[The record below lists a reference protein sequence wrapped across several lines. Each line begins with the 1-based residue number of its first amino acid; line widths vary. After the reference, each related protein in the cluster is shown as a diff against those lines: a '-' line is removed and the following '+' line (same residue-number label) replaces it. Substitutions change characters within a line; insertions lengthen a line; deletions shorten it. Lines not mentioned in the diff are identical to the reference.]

1 MEVSHKDDHI
11 THAVITA
18 NETIGCKITEN
29 SAFFHM
35 LSSTLYSNQKEAV
48 VREVVCNAWDAH
60 IEAGVDL
67 PIEITL
73 TDEKLT
79 VKDHG
84 KGIPKDRIGQIYGT
98 YGESTKKHDGN
109 QTGGFGLGSKAP
121 WAYTEHFNVTSAHDG
136 VKTIYN
142 LNRSSADA
150 DGRPGITPIVS
161 IPTTETGLT
170 VEVNVI
176 KEDLREFI
184 NTVQHIVINGG
195 IKAIVNGRLLESIE
209 YPQEGEF
216 TLTNKLVNTHG
227 RILLKYGNVIYP
239 ITINHPSIKSAAYQL
254 EGLVNQLP
262 QGWKLILLAP
272 PHSISVTPSRESL
285 SMQDHTIKT
294 LQTLIAKAY
303 GELNQPQA
311 IQEYTGIALNK
322 LVTHAANRGEWQT
335 MKLNGSYPP
344 SVPVN
349 DIPLLLSPS
358 KNTTED
364 FAVLRLMSNYPRDYS
379 FYAQDFQ
386 NRFNILKQHGAY
398 TNKGSLRSLE
408 KLMPRIWRELD
419 NRARSPNKALLPWFI
434 RHVSGPVVR
443 RLVRAGEK
451 NIRIFRPPNS
461 RYIAYEG
468 ALTIDGKVCY
478 PSQIPKVIPL
488 NDVARISL
496 IDALSYVDPWVV
508 LTHSKASVIAETTS
522 DFSQPQSPLI
532 VVVPR
537 SRNKI
542 EIVRKALSD
551 LPFKVIDRLEI
562 PEVIKREPKKTI
574 PGAPTVSTPKLL
586 VNLRKGKIYPP
597 LFAALDL
604 SDQGR
609 KRRLVALPRLQTIV
623 DGITDP
629 TCYLQ
634 LSSKEFEE
642 FTRARKFYGNH
653 VTYEDI
659 LYYGQK
665 CAVVTSD
672 SRAQTLKDQGL
683 LTFSEYVNKQVIE
696 EAKSKKAFKEAYINS
711 LWFITH
717 TLKTI
722 TTEPTPLIDPHMR
735 VYITRLLTSNRL
747 VREVAGIKECADPK
761 LMYLVYRVFLMKDCT
776 LLPDSAT
783 GLIYAAFAKEIA
795 KWTLPKSVD
804 NFLKG
809 VSSSPTSRV
818 LLEAIA
824 SLPDK
829 EDELTAYP
837 LSPKGDSLLVSFLK
851 TAIKAKE

>member
-73 TDEKLT
+73 TKEKLT

-121 WAYTEHFNVTSAHDG
+121 WAYTEHFNVTSANDG

-150 DGRPGITPIVS
+150 NGRPGITPIVS

-170 VEVNVI
+170 VEVNI
-176 KEDLREFI
+176 FTNDHYEFF
-184 NTVQHIVINGG
+184 NTIQRIVINGG
-195 IKAIVNGRLLESIE
+195 IKATLNGELLESVE
-209 YPQEGEF
+209 YPQDGAF
-216 TLTNKLVNTHG
+216 TLTNKLVTTQG
-227 RILLKYGNVIYP
+227 RILLKYGNVVYP
-239 ITINHPSIKSAAYQL
+239 ISLTHPSIKTAAYQL

-262 QGWKLILLAP
+262 QAWKLVLLAP

-285 SMQDHTIKT
+285 SMQDHTIKS
-294 LQTLIAKAY
+294 LQALIAKAY
-303 GELNQPQA
+303 EEFNQHRA
-311 IQEYTGIALNK
+311 IQEHSKIAINK
-322 LVTHAANRGEWQT
+322 LMKHAVDRGEWHT
-335 MKLNGSYPP
+335 LKLNGTFPP
-344 SVPVN
+344 PVPVDN
-349 DIPLLLSPS
+349 IPLLLSPA

-364 FAVLRLMSNYPRDYS
+364 YAVLRLINHYPRDFEFYS
-379 FYAQDFQ
+379 QDFQ

-398 TNKGSLRSLE
+398 KNTGSLRSLE
-408 KLMPRIWRELD
+408 KLMPKVWRGID
-419 NRARSPNKALLPWFI
+419 NRVRAPNKALLPWFI

-443 RLVRAGEK
+443 RLARTGEK
-451 NIRIFRPPNS
+451 NIRIFRPTNA
-461 RYIAYEG
+461 RYITYTG
-468 ALTIDGKVCY
+468 PHTIDGKVCY
-478 PSQIPKVIPL
+478 PGKLPNVIPL
-488 NDVARISL
+488 NDITSISL
-496 IDALSYVDPWVV
+496 VDALSYVDPWVV
-508 LTHSKASVIAETTS
+508 LTHSKAGLITESTS
-522 DFSQPQSPLI
+522 AFSQPQSPLI

-542 EIVRKALSD
+542 EAVRKALND

-604 SDQGR
+604 SDHGR
-609 KRRLVALPRLQTIV
+609 KRQVVALPRLQLVV

-629 TCYLQ
+629 TCYIQ
-634 LSSKEFEE
+634 IPTKDLSVFIN
-642 FTRARKFYGNH
+642 TQKFDGNR

-665 CAVVTSD
+665 CAVVTTD
-672 SRAQTLKDQGL
+672 SRAQALKDQGL
-683 LTFSEYVNKQVIE
+683 LTFPEYVNKQVIE
-696 EAKSKKAFKEAYINS
+696 EAKSKKAFKGKKVSHLEKGA
-711 LWFITH
+711 L
-717 TLKTI
+717 
-722 TTEPTPLIDPHMR
+722 P
-735 VYITRLLTSNRL
+735 VYI
-747 VREVAGIKECADPK
+747 C
-761 LMYLVYRVFLMKDCT
+761 VFLQ
-776 LLPDSAT
+776 
-783 GLIYAAFAKEIA
+783 IYLREI
-795 KWTLPKSVD
+795 
-804 NFLKG
+804 
-809 VSSSPTSRV
+809 
-818 LLEAIA
+818 
-824 SLPDK
+824 
-829 EDELTAYP
+829 
-837 LSPKGDSLLVSFLK
+837 
-851 TAIKAKE
+851 

>member
-73 TDEKLT
+73 TKEKLT

-121 WAYTEHFNVTSAHDG
+121 WAYTEHFNVTSANDG

-150 DGRPGITPIVS
+150 NGRPGITPIVS

-170 VEVNVI
+170 VEVNI
-176 KEDLREFI
+176 FSNDYYEFF
-184 NTVQHIVINGG
+184 NTVQRIVVNGG
-195 IKAIVNGRLLESIE
+195 IKATLNGELLETVE
-209 YPQEGEF
+209 YPQNGAF
-216 TLTNKLVNTHG
+216 TLTDKLVTTRD
-227 RILLKYGNVIYP
+227 RILLKYGNVVYP
-239 ITINHPSIKSAAYQL
+239 ISLAHPSIKTAAYQL

-262 QGWKLILLAP
+262 QAWKLVLLAP

-285 SMQDHTIKT
+285 SMQDHTIKS
-294 LQTLIAKAY
+294 LQALIAKAY
-303 GELNQPQA
+303 EEFNQPRA
-311 IQEYTGIALNK
+311 IQEHSKIAINK
-322 LVTHAANRGEWQT
+322 LMKHAVDHGEWHT
-335 MKLNGSYPP
+335 LKLNGTFPP
-344 SVPVN
+344 TVPVN

-364 FAVLRLMSNYPRDYS
+364 FAVLRLMSSYPRDYE
-379 FYAQDFQ
+379 FYSQDFQ

-398 TNKGSLRSLE
+398 KNKGSLRSLE
-408 KLMPRIWRELD
+408 KLMPKVWRGID
-419 NRARSPNKALLPWFI
+419 NRVRAPNKALLPWFI

-443 RLVRAGEK
+443 RLARTGEK
-451 NIRIFRPPNS
+451 NIRIFRPTNA
-461 RYIAYEG
+461 RYITYAG
-468 ALTIDGKVCY
+468 PHTIDGKVCY
-478 PSQIPKVIPL
+478 PGKLPNVISL
-488 NDVARISL
+488 NDVTSISL
-496 IDALSYVDPWVV
+496 VDALSYVDPWVV
-508 LTHSKASVIAETTS
+508 LTHSKAGMISETIS

-574 PGAPTVSTPKLL
+574 PGAPTASTPKLL
-586 VNLRKGKIYPP
+586 VNLRKGKIYPA
-597 LFAALDL
+597 LFEALDL

-609 KRRLVALPRLQTIV
+609 KRRVVALPYLQKIV

-634 LSSKEFEE
+634 IPSKELSE
-642 FTRARKFYGNH
+642 FTNAQRFDGKR

-665 CAVVTSD
+665 CAVVTTD
-672 SRAQTLKDQGL
+672 SRAQDLKDQGL
-683 LTFSEYVNKQVIE
+683 LTFPEYVNKQVIE
-696 EAKSKKAFKEAYINS
+696 EAKSKKAFKSAYINS
-711 LWFITH
+711 SWFVMQA
-717 TLKTI
+717 LKTRI
-722 TTEPTPLIDPHMR
+722 TEHTPSIDVHMR
-735 VYITRLLTSNRL
+735 VLINRLLTSNRL
-747 VREVAGIKECADPK
+747 VRGVAGIKECEDPQ
-761 LMYLVYRVFLMKDCT
+761 LMYLVQKMFLMKGST
-776 LLPDSAT
+776 LLSDSANDP
-783 GLIYAAFAKEIA
+783 IYAAFAKEIA

-804 NFLKG
+804 KFLKG
-809 VSSSPTSRV
+809 VSSSRTSKL
-818 LLEAIA
+818 LLEAID

-829 EDELTAYP
+829 ADEFITYP

>member
-150 DGRPGITPIVS
+150 NGRPGITPIVS

-170 VEVNVI
+170 VEVNI
-176 KEDLREFI
+176 LREDRHEFI
-184 NTVQHIVINGG
+184 NTVQRIVINGG
-195 IKAIVNGRLLESIE
+195 IKAIVNGALAESVV
-209 YPQEGEF
+209 YPQDGVF
-216 TLTNKLVNTHG
+216 TLTNKLVSIQS
-227 RILLKYGNVIYP
+227 RVVLKYGNVIYP
-239 ITINHPSIKSAAYQL
+239 ISFSHPSIKSAAYQL
-254 EGLVNQLP
+254 DSLVNQLP
-262 QGWKLILLAP
+262 HGWRLVLLAP

-294 LQTLIAKAY
+294 LQTLIAKAFE
-303 GELNQPQA
+303 ELNQPQA
-311 IQEYTGIALNK
+311 IQEYTGVALNK
-322 LVTHAANRGEWQT
+322 LVSHAVDRGEWQT
-335 MKLNGSYPP
+335 LKLNGSFPP
-344 SVPVN
+344 SVPVE
-349 DIPLLLSPS
+349 DIPLLLTPS
-358 KNTTED
+358 KNTTKD
-364 FAVLRLMSNYPRDYS
+364 FAVLRLMSSYPRDFA

-408 KLMPRIWRELD
+408 KLMPRIWRGLD
-419 NRARSPNKALLPWFI
+419 NRVRSPNKALLPWFI

-443 RLVRAGEK
+443 RLARTGEK

-468 ALTIDGKVCY
+468 AQIIDGKTYY
-478 PSQIPKVIPL
+478 PGQIPKVIPL
-488 NDVARISL
+488 NDVSSISL
-496 IDALSYVDPWVV
+496 VDALSYVDPWVV
-508 LTHSKASVIAETTS
+508 LTHSKAGLITETTS
-522 DFSQPQSPLI
+522 AFSQPQSPLI

-574 PGAPTVSTPKLL
+574 PGAPTAATPKLL
-586 VNLRKGKIYPP
+586 LNLRKGKIYPP
-597 LFAALDL
+597 LFEALDL
-604 SDQGR
+604 SDHGR
-609 KRRLVALPRLQTIV
+609 KKQVVALPYLQKIE

-629 TCYLQ
+629 TCYLHIP
-634 LSSKEFEE
+634 SKEFSV
-642 FTRARKFYGNH
+642 FTNARRFGGNR

-672 SRAQTLKDQGL
+672 SRAQDLKDQGL
-683 LTFSEYVNKQVIE
+683 LTFSEYVDKQVIE
-696 EAKSKKAFKEAYINS
+696 EAKSKKAFKAAYINS
-711 LWFITH
+711 PWFITH
-717 TLKTI
+717 ILKTM
-722 TTEPTPLIDPHMR
+722 TAEPTPLIDLHMR
-735 VYITRLLTSNRL
+735 MYITRLLTSNRL
-747 VREVAGIKECADPK
+747 VRGVAGIKECADPQ
-761 LMYLVYRVFLMKDCT
+761 LMYLVHKMFEMKGCT
-776 LLPDSAT
+776 LPPDSAI

-804 NFLKG
+804 KFLKG
-809 VSSSPTSRV
+809 VSSSPTSKI
-818 LLEAIA
+818 LLEAID

-829 EDELTAYP
+829 EDELMTYP